1 MFQNIDAAEEW
12 LESWSAGV
20 SEQAARAAQ
29 LSSRVASLT
38 GKAESNDGSIR
49 VTVGASG
56 QVEKLELDDRV
67 QRLRGADLAA
77 EILGVMRKAQ
87 AKLSQQVAEEVQATV
102 GADTETG
109 RAVIHS
115 FDTRFPQPAEDGQD
129 GGGRHGR

>member
-67 QRLRGADLAA
+67 QQFRGADLAA
-77 EILGVMRKAQ
+77 QILGVMRKAQ
-87 AKLSQQVAEEVQATV
+87 ARLSQQVAEEVQATV

-115 FDTRFPQPAEDGQD
+115 FDTRFPQPSEDDQD
-129 GGGRHGR
+129 GGARHGR

>member
-12 LESWSAGV
+12 LENWSAGV
-20 SEQAARAAQ
+20 SEQAARTAQ
-29 LSSRVASLT
+29 LSSRVAALT

-77 EILGVMRKAQ
+77 EILGVMRRAQ
-87 AKLSQQVAEEVQATV
+87 AKLSQQVVEEVQATV
-102 GADTETG
+102 GTDTETG
-109 RAVIHS
+109 QAVINS
-115 FDTRFPQPAEDGQD
+115 FEMRFPQQPEDDQD
-129 GGGRHGR
+129 GGARHGR